1 MVTSPSDFEGV
12 KRALAERGF
21 SPTHAAITLEPTS
34 TVALEG
40 TPAETMLAL
49 ADALED
55 LGDVQSVSANF
66 DISGEEM
73 ARIAG

>member
-1 MVTSPSDFEGV
+1 M
-12 KRALAERGF
+12 KRLLEERGF
-21 SPTHAAITLEPTS
+21 APVYAAIALEPTS

-40 TPAETMLAL
+40 GPAETMLAL

-55 LGDVQSVSANF
+55 LGDVQNVSANF